1 MQREIKF
8 RGWDVKTKV
17 MVYDYAINDL
27 SNGGIRI
34 IDFHPRMSEQYHG
47 QWELMQYTGLKDRNG
62 KEIYEGDVYKPPIA
76 TQLFQIMFIAG
87 AFCAGRSEKDAVPF
101 GWEDEAIDTDW
112 ASEVEVI
119 GNVYE
124 NPELLTNGS

>member
-62 KEIYEGDVYKPPIA
+62 KEIYEGDILSGHEDGNVKVEWSNVN
-76 TQLFQIMFIAG
+76 G
-87 AFCAGRSEKDAVPF
+87 
-101 GWEDEAIDTDW
+101 GWECIFDDEANIGIAEMCVW
-112 ASEVEVI
+112 FGNKASVI

-124 NPELLTNGS
+124 HITTLTNGS